1 MTSVLTAFLAM
12 VSKGSKQVKAWRS
25 FDCSMLSEL
34 ISTSLLFDLF
44 SRERVQW
51 SIRLIFILANCF
63 ALLTSFLANVVNPNT
78 PPCTCRH
85 RTQCTP
91 PPGCCSNIGLNS
103 GSIWDCY
110 GADRLT
116 RNEGSKSIAR
126 PPSVSPIVDL
136 ERKTGLSLTAGH
148 FFGRLQ

>member
-1 MTSVLTAFLAM
+1 MH
-12 VSKGSKQVKAWRS
+12 
-25 FDCSMLSEL
+25 
-34 ISTSLLFDLF
+34 STILLQ
-44 SRERVQW
+44 S
-51 SIRLIFILANCF
+51 S
-63 ALLTSFLANVVNPNT
+63 
-78 PPCTCRH
+78 
-85 RTQCTP
+85 P

-148 FFGRLQ
+148 FFGRLQAASSAHHARRNPLLQRYDARQPSCRRHPNSACGRPNAPQWHPAEAIFHCYCHRGKIINPESANQTTTFSRRPTYPN